1 MWAITSYYNPI
12 RYKRRLSNY
21 KIFRANLAVPLV
33 TVELSFDGHFE
44 LTRNDADIL
53 IQISGG
59 AALWQKERLL
69 NVAIKSVPQN
79 VSHIAWLDCDAVF
92 EKPDWADD
100 AEQKL
105 CKVNI
110 VQLFSDLVDL
120 GPENYQ
126 SNVKHRDVR
135 STGHSIVG
143 AINSG
148 GLKQLDVTVES
159 GKDIRQPFP
168 TGMGWAARR
177 EIIED
182 HGLYDAMIIGGG
194 DWAMVC
200 AIYGQFEKAVQL
212 LHLSKCRQEH
222 YLRWARA
229 YHREV
234 GGKIENVS
242 GRIFHLWHGNFINRN
257 SRDRHRLLAGFDFD
271 PGGDLRIGANGA
283 WQWARLRPD
292 LEDFLRNYFLRRAE
306 DN

>member
-110 VQLFSDLVDL
+110 VQLFSDLVAPKIISRTSSTVMSVLRDTASLAQSTAADL
-120 GPENYQ
+120 SSWMSQ
-126 SNVKHRDVR
+126 WK
-135 STGHSIVG
+135 
-143 AINSG
+143 A
-148 GLKQLDVTVES
+148 
-159 GKDIRQPFP
+159 GKIFASHFRP
-168 TGMGWAARR
+168 GWAGRR
-177 EIIED
+177 D
-182 HGLYDAMIIGGG
+182 
-194 DWAMVC
+194 
-200 AIYGQFEKAVQL
+200 EKL
-212 LHLSKCRQEH
+212 
-222 YLRWARA
+222 
-229 YHREV
+229 
-234 GGKIENVS
+234 
-242 GRIFHLWHGNFINRN
+242 
-257 SRDRHRLLAGFDFD
+257 
-271 PGGDLRIGANGA
+271 
-283 WQWARLRPD
+283 
-292 LEDFLRNYFLRRAE
+292 
-306 DN
+306 